1 MDNYSKKPSF
11 QYIGDKRWLSDK
23 MLWSEAEMIA
33 LYFVLNEALTNAQSA
48 DERHEIVYLMEKI
61 FRLTETIEI
70 NELGIEKGI

>member
-1 MDNYSKKPSF
+1 MDNNSKKPSF

-23 MLWSEAEMIA
+23 MLWSESEMIT
-33 LYFVLNEALTNAQSA
+33 LYFVLGEALKNTESS

-70 NELGIEKGI
+70 NDCGIEKGI

>member
-1 MDNYSKKPSF
+1 MDNNSKKPSF

-23 MLWSEAEMIA
+23 MLWSESQMIT
-33 LYFVLNEALTNAQSA
+33 LYFVLNEALNNAQSS
-48 DERHEIVYLMEKI
+48 DERHEIVYLLEKI